1 MCVCVC
7 FFNVPTYKGTCSL
20 LYRLMKPQLFSTL
33 FFFLD
38 EQEQN
43 DHGIMRG

>member
-7 FFNVPTYKGTCSL
+7 VFNVPTYKGTRWL

-33 FFFLD
+33 FSF
-38 EQEQN
+38 
-43 DHGIMRG
+43 